1 VKAALELI
9 AGETGKSG
17 DVSQSQLIFGNNLIP
32 NSLTASRIFLH
43 HTKMPPKGQKRKSV
57 AATSPKS
64 KKQKPS
70 PSADIPE
77 KYIRQQAE
85 EFLQSL
91 HISTSPPPSSKDV
104 LQLLVACLILS
115 ARMTES
121 ISTKTF
127 VILKNEYDD
136 CDFETLTKASWDD
149 LCGVCNGCRKIY

>member
-1 VKAALELI
+1 
-9 AGETGKSG
+9 
-17 DVSQSQLIFGNNLIP
+17 
-32 NSLTASRIFLH
+32 
-43 HTKMPPKGQKRKSV
+43 MPPKGRKRKSA

-64 KKQKPS
+64 KKPKTNGES
-70 PSADIPE
+70 EIPE

-91 HISTSPPPSSKDV
+91 HISTATPPSSKDV

-115 ARMTES
+115 ARMNET

-136 CDFETLTKASWDD
+136 CDFGTLSKASWDD
-149 LCGVCNGCRKIY
+149 LCGVC